1 MREQAWELRT
11 LLPDLPGESEVASCR
26 LPGPSGSEVHRSV
39 RQVVSPLPLLFHHA
53 IAHSRFSIQL
63 SGLEVYTEPK

>member
-26 LPGPSGSEVHRSV
+26 LPGPSGAVEDLRGELSV
-39 RQVVSPLPLLFHHA
+39 LCLFYSDTP
-53 IAHSRFSIQL
+53 IA
-63 SGLEVYTEPK
+63 EPCS